1 MSDDDI
7 VIRRITQ
14 DEGATVVELWDR
26 MCREVAGRRPAAA
39 LRPPQPPPACSRS
52 AAFHRDTFC
61 LVAVRP
67 DGGITGF
74 GMGHLDTGDGLL
86 PGLVGRAEELYAPD
100 DGVRRRLAAAVVG
113 RLEREGAQVIRSTVA
128 ADEPAEQR
136 FWTGLGFEADMV
148 VLSRYVEAPCPG
160 CGEDP
165 GTCGTEPSVHEQG

>member
-1 MSDDDI
+1 MSSDDI

-14 DEGATVVELWDR
+14 DEGAAVAELWDR
-26 MCREVAGRRPAAA
+26 MCREVADGGPLRPCGRRN
-39 LRPPQPPPACSRS
+39 LRRMLET

-86 PGLVGRAEELYAPD
+86 PGLAGRAEERYAPD
-100 DGVRRRLAAAVVG
+100 DGVRRRLAAAVVE

-136 FWTGLGFEADMV
+136 FWAGLGFEADMV
-148 VLSRYVEAPCPG
+148 VLSRYVEGPCPG
-160 CGEDP
+160 CGRER
-165 GTCGTEPSVHEQG
+165 GTCESVHEQG